1 MASLYD
7 LRSEYTTLMA
17 MMGDPE
23 VDDDVL
29 RDTMEAVGGELEIK
43 AENYAIILRNLD
55 ADVAAIDEEIKRLQ
69 QRKAGY
75 KHNIDRMKA
84 ALQEAMVQTGKL
96 KFKTTLF
103 SFNIQKNPP
112 GVVMDTDD
120 WSKVPEDFLTYKS
133 PEINKAALKKAL
145 QAGEDL
151 EGICHLAQS
160 ESLRIR

>member
-7 LRSEYTTLMA
+7 LKGEYISLMA
-17 MMGDPE
+17 LMGDPE

-29 RDTMEAVGGELEIK
+29 RDTMEAVGGELEDK
-43 AENYAIILRNLD
+43 AEAYAIIMRNLD
-55 ADVAAIDEEIKRLQ
+55 ADLAAIDDEIKRLQ

-75 KHNIDRMKA
+75 KRNVDRMKA

-103 SFNIQKNPP
+103 SFNVQKNPP
-112 GVVMDTDD
+112 SVVMDTDD
-120 WSKVPEDFLTYKS
+120 WSKVPEDFLTYKN